1 MHGDAVADLD
11 RQVQDAW
18 TWSVLPARP
27 NDGIFVHDHHSGFV
41 YPWNDLL
48 YETVNRISI
57 RRMIYPSLDPQ
68 FVNS

>member
-18 TWSVLPARP
+18 TWSVFPVRP
-27 NDGIFVHDHHSGFV
+27 NDGIFVHDHRVPFA
-41 YPWNDLL
+41 YPWNDLVH
-48 YETVNRISI
+48 ETVNRISI
-57 RRMIYPSLDPQ
+57 RRMIYPSSEPQ